1 VAPPSSRDVAR
12 AAVKAEISR
21 AAFDLVLRDGFDN
34 VTINDL
40 AAAAGVSR
48 STFLRY
54 FGTKEDALLYRV
66 DAQVTQLADALR
78 ARPVEEDDWQAL
90 RRAVDILIEP
100 YQRDQDG
107 ALAMTHVIQGAPA
120 LTARMLEKQHLW
132 RPALTEALADRH
144 SSVRPIPVPLAVRAT
159 AALVCMNVAID
170 QWTESDGQLD
180 LIELVDEAFASLC

>member
-1 VAPPSSRDVAR
+1 VARPSTRDVAR
-12 AAVKAEISR
+12 AAVKAELSR

-54 FGTKEDALLYRV
+54 FGTKEDAVLYTV

-78 ARPVEEDDWQAL
+78 ARPIEEDDWQAL

-100 YQRDQDG
+100 YQRDQVG
-107 ALAMTHVIQGAPA
+107 ALAMTQVIQSAPA

-144 SSVRPIPVPLAVRAT
+144 SSARPIPIPLAVRAT

-170 QWTESDGQLD
+170 HWTASGGQLD
-180 LIELVDEAFASLC
+180 LIDLVDEAFSSLG